1 MQNISRLKKSPPH
14 RPSENMD
21 NSINL
26 TASRIDLMTLEELRD
41 PNLISRYPPLFQRR
55 QNYVAVDGNLQTKFG
70 CLLTQQQQNRSQ
82 VYETTHSYLFN
93 RPPQPVAEESQQQ
106 QQQLPVKPDSTHIQ
120 NNETTT
126 KKSHRSLTTFFKH
139 QSRRSK
145 QLERQETLRRSI
157 SKPYLQTKDQKGN
170 PRPGPVSE
178 QSSQEQLQRQ
188 QKHLDTT
195 EPIYVHALY
204 PYKTKRSIKI
214 KKDVAKSPDEF
225 ENEHTKAAMSPNAIR
240 RTRMIQ
246 NQRFTNL
253 PGQQMS
259 AINSLIVPPVES
271 SQVIDNPANYSSAI
285 VHPNMRQDGSNG
297 SNRQQADF
305 IRYDMMNLDNGNA
318 LSPIIDE
325 SEYPSAQGSHQYQQQ
340 QHQCSNNQHSSNLN
354 EALISTSKFIVST
367 MSDSDESYYSFED
380 EGPRFTTVSSPGDIR
395 NHVQSPSHHRHHQI
409 RQVSSPLYR
418 FNGKPTAA
426 RYNGGA
432 LKIVREHYLRNDIPC
447 YSLACTHCQE
457 IVKPD
462 ANGNVPK
469 FILSANPAKTTHG
482 KPHYVVLDTNIV
494 LHAIDLLES
503 TQCFYDVIIPQTVL
517 EEVKNRSFPIY
528 QRLRNLVKS
537 EDKRFVVFH
546 NEYNE
551 GTYVTREKN
560 ESIND
565 RNDRAIRKVV
575 AWYQKHLPGIEIIL
589 VCNDNGNTS
598 KAKREDL
605 DVMSLNK
612 YLDCLP
618 NGEDLKELIP
628 ADPGT
633 FEGKKGEDE
642 ATFPEYYSNA
652 RIMAGIK
659 NGTLYQGILNISS
672 YNYLQGE
679 VNVSAFKKPLLI
691 QGSKNLNRAFNSDS
705 VIVEL
710 LPKDKWKEPST
721 TIIEEESVG
730 VNDNPDDGGD
740 DEDDN
745 VASEGVVSD
754 KERLLLAQEAMKT
767 TKGSSEEKRLQPTAK
782 VVGIARRSW
791 RYYVGQ
797 IAPTS
802 VSQSDSGNSAK
813 NCFVILMDKTLPKI
827 RIRTRKAK
835 EYLGQRI
842 VVVVDSWPSDS
853 KHPNGHFVRAL
864 GEVESAEAET
874 EALLLEHDVEYRPFS
889 KNVLDCLP
897 KEGDNWTVPDISN
910 TDDPQLQ
917 KRVDLRDKLV
927 CSIDPPN
934 CVDIDDALHA
944 QKLPNGNYEVGVHIA
959 DVTHF
964 VKAGTALDQEGASR
978 GTSVYLVDKRIDM
991 LPMLLGTNLCS
1002 LKPFVDRFA
1011 FSVVW
1016 EVDEDAN
1023 IVNVKYMKSIIKSRQ
1038 AFSYEQA
1045 QLRIDDPNQQDELTN
1060 SMRILLKLSKKL
1072 KQKRLDAG
1080 ALNLASPEVKVH
1092 MDSETSDPQEVEIKK
1107 LLETNSLVE
1116 EFMLFANISVA
1127 RKIYDAYPQT
1137 AMLRRHAA
1145 PPATNFETLND
1156 MLNVRKKG
1164 LSISTESSKALAD
1177 SLDRCVDPKDPYFN
1191 TLIRIMSTR
1200 CMMAAEYFPSGSYGY
1215 PEFRHY
1221 GLAVDIYT
1229 HFTSP
1234 IRRYCDVVA
1243 HRQLAGAIGY
1253 ENLDLS
1259 HRDKNKM
1266 EMIVRNINKRHRNA
1280 QFAGRASIEYYVG
1293 QVMRSNEAEHEGY
1306 VIKSFNNGI
1315 VVLVPKFGVEGLI
1328 KLETMGDV
1336 NNANYDED
1344 KYELTFTD
1352 HNGKKRTVGVFDKV
1366 KVDVKSVKDDVSGKR
1381 KVQLLLK

>member
-1 MQNISRLKKSPPH
+1 MSVVNHRKRL
-14 RPSENMD
+14 
-21 NSINL
+21 
-26 TASRIDLMTLEELRD
+26 
-41 PNLISRYPPLFQRR
+41 
-55 QNYVAVDGNLQTKFG
+55 
-70 CLLTQQQQNRSQ
+70 
-82 VYETTHSYLFN
+82 
-93 RPPQPVAEESQQQ
+93 
-106 QQQLPVKPDSTHIQ
+106 
-120 NNETTT
+120 
-126 KKSHRSLTTFFKH
+126 
-139 QSRRSK
+139 
-145 QLERQETLRRSI
+145 
-157 SKPYLQTKDQKGN
+157 
-170 PRPGPVSE
+170 
-178 QSSQEQLQRQ
+178 SS
-188 QKHLDTT
+188 
-195 EPIYVHALY
+195 
-204 PYKTKRSIKI
+204 
-214 KKDVAKSPDEF
+214 
-225 ENEHTKAAMSPNAIR
+225 
-240 RTRMIQ
+240 
-246 NQRFTNL
+246 
-253 PGQQMS
+253 G
-259 AINSLIVPPVES
+259 
-271 SQVIDNPANYSSAI
+271 
-285 VHPNMRQDGSNG
+285 
-297 SNRQQADF
+297 
-305 IRYDMMNLDNGNA
+305 
-318 LSPIIDE
+318 LSV
-325 SEYPSAQGSHQYQQQ
+325 
-340 QHQCSNNQHSSNLN
+340 
-354 EALISTSKFIVST
+354 TSKVFVRS
-367 MSDSDESYYSFED
+367 
-380 EGPRFTTVSSPGDIR
+380 R
-395 NHVQSPSHHRHHQI
+395 
-409 RQVSSPLYR
+409 
-418 FNGKPTAA
+418 
-426 RYNGGA
+426 NGGA

-447 YSLACTHCQE
+447 YSLACTECQH
-457 IVKPD
+457 IIKPD
-462 ANGNVPK
+462 ASGELPK
-469 FILSANPAKTTHG
+469 FILSSTPAKTIDK

-494 LHAIDLLES
+494 LHAIDLLEN
-503 TQCFYDVIIPQTVL
+503 TQVFYDVIVPQTVL

-537 EDKRFVVFH
+537 EDKRFIVFH

-551 GTYVTREKN
+551 ATYINRNKN

-575 AWYQKHLPGIEIIL
+575 SWYKGHLPKIEIVY
-589 VCNDNGNTS
+589 VCNDADNRN
-598 KAKREDL
+598 KAKADGL
-605 DVMSLNK
+605 NVKSLLE
-612 YLDCLP
+612 YMEILP
-618 NGEDLKELIP
+618 NGEDLKDLIP
-628 ADPGT
+628 TDFSRT
-633 FEGKKGEDE
+633 DLEKGYDE
-642 ATFPEYYSNA
+642 TSFPEYYSNA

-659 NGTLYQGILNISS
+659 NGTLYQGILNIST

-679 VNVSAFKKPLLI
+679 VNIPAFKKPLLI

-721 TIIEEESVG
+721 TIIEETAIGS
-730 VNDNPDDGGD
+730 NDNADDGDD
-740 DEDDN
+740 DEVDGPTG
-745 VASEGVVSD
+745 ASRGIISD

-767 TKGSSEEKRLQPTAK
+767 TRGSGGSGDEKRLQPTAK
-782 VVGIARRSW
+782 IVGIMRRSW

-797 IAPTS
+797 IAPSS
-802 VSQSDSGNSAK
+802 VNAEDTGNTAK
-813 NCFVILMDKTLPKI
+813 SCFVILMDKTLPKI

-853 KHPNGHFVRAL
+853 KYPNGHFVRAL
-864 GEVESAEAET
+864 GDVESAEAET

-897 KEGDNWTVPDISN
+897 KEGDNWVVPDITN
-910 TDDPQLQ
+910 TTDKQLQ

-944 QKLPNGNYEVGVHIA
+944 QKLPNGNFEVGVHIA

-978 GTSVYLVDKRIDM
+978 GTSTYLVDKRIDM

-1011 FSVVW
+1011 FSVIW
-1016 EVDEDAN
+1016 EVDAEAN
-1023 IVNVKYMKSIIKSRQ
+1023 IINVKFMKSIIKSRQ

-1045 QLRIDDPNQQDELTN
+1045 QARIDDATQKDELTE
-1060 SMRILLKLSKKL
+1060 SMRILLRLSKKL
-1072 KQKRLDAG
+1072 KQKRIDAG
-1080 ALNLASPEVKVH
+1080 ALNLASPEVKVY

-1156 MLNVRKKG
+1156 MLNVRKNG
-1164 LSISTESSKALAD
+1164 LSISLESSKALAD
-1177 SLDRCVDPKDPYFN
+1177 SLDRCIDPTDPYFN

-1259 HRDKNKM
+1259 HRDKHKM
-1266 EMIVRNINKRHRNA
+1266 EMIVKNINKRHRNA

-1293 QVMRSNEAEHEGY
+1293 QVMRNNESEQEGY

-1315 VVLVPKFGVEGLI
+1315 VVLVPKFGVEALI
-1328 KLETMGDV
+1328 KLDSMGDV
-1336 NNANYDED
+1336 NSASYDED
-1344 KYELTFTD
+1344 KYELKFVD
-1352 HNGKKRTVGVFDKV
+1352 FEGKNRTVGVFDKV
-1366 KVDVKSVKDDVSGKR
+1366 KVDVKSIKDEVSGKR
-1381 KVQLLLK
+1381 KVHLVLK

>member
-1 MQNISRLKKSPPH
+1 MRMPKIFHQHPI
-14 RPSENMD
+14 
-21 NSINL
+21 
-26 TASRIDLMTLEELRD
+26 
-41 PNLISRYPPLFQRR
+41 
-55 QNYVAVDGNLQTKFG
+55 V
-70 CLLTQQQQNRSQ
+70 
-82 VYETTHSYLFN
+82 
-93 RPPQPVAEESQQQ
+93 
-106 QQQLPVKPDSTHIQ
+106 
-120 NNETTT
+120 TTT
-126 KKSHRSLTTFFKH
+126 QEMTVQANRKRLSTGLT
-139 QSRRSK
+139 
-145 QLERQETLRRSI
+145 
-157 SKPYLQTKDQKGN
+157 
-170 PRPGPVSE
+170 V
-178 QSSQEQLQRQ
+178 
-188 QKHLDTT
+188 
-195 EPIYVHALY
+195 
-204 PYKTKRSIKI
+204 
-214 KKDVAKSPDEF
+214 
-225 ENEHTKAAMSPNAIR
+225 
-240 RTRMIQ
+240 
-246 NQRFTNL
+246 
-253 PGQQMS
+253 
-259 AINSLIVPPVES
+259 
-271 SQVIDNPANYSSAI
+271 
-285 VHPNMRQDGSNG
+285 
-297 SNRQQADF
+297 
-305 IRYDMMNLDNGNA
+305 
-318 LSPIIDE
+318 
-325 SEYPSAQGSHQYQQQ
+325 
-340 QHQCSNNQHSSNLN
+340 
-354 EALISTSKFIVST
+354 TSKVFVRS
-367 MSDSDESYYSFED
+367 
-380 EGPRFTTVSSPGDIR
+380 R
-395 NHVQSPSHHRHHQI
+395 
-409 RQVSSPLYR
+409 
-418 FNGKPTAA
+418 
-426 RYNGGA
+426 NGGA

-447 YSLACTHCQE
+447 YSSACTHCQE

-462 ANGNVPK
+462 ANGNLPR
-469 FILSANPAKTTHG
+469 FILSANPAKTTDG
-482 KPHYVVLDTNIV
+482 KPHYVILDTNIV
-494 LHAIDLLES
+494 LHAIDILES
-503 TQCFYDVIIPQTVL
+503 TQCFYDVIVPQTVL

-528 QRLRNLVKS
+528 QRLRNLVKL

-565 RNDRAIRKVV
+565 RNDRAIREVV
-575 AWYQKHLPGIEIIL
+575 SWYQKHLPAIEMIL
-589 VCNDNGNTS
+589 VCNDADS
-598 KAKREDL
+598 KAKAAKEN
-605 DVMSLNK
+605 LNVK
-612 YLDCLP
+612 TLVEYLDCLP

-628 ADPGT
+628 ADFSS

-642 ATFPEYYSNA
+642 VTFPEYYSNA

-659 NGTLYQGILNISS
+659 NGTLYQGVLNISS

-691 QGSKNLNRAFNSDS
+691 QGSRNLNRAFNSDS

-721 TIIEEESVG
+721 TIIEEETIG
-730 VNDNPDDGGD
+730 VNDNPDDGG
-740 DEDDN
+740 EDNGN
-745 VASEGVVSD
+745 VAASEGVVSD

-767 TKGSSEEKRLQPTAK
+767 TKGSTEEKRLQPTAK

-802 VSQSDSGNSAK
+802 VSQEDSGNSAK

-853 KHPNGHFVRAL
+853 KYPNGHFVRAL

-897 KEGDNWTVPDISN
+897 KEGDNWVVPDIAN
-910 TDDPQLQ
+910 TDDTQLQ

-1011 FSVVW
+1011 FSVIW

-1023 IVNVKYMKSIIKSRQ
+1023 IVNVKFMKSIIKSRQ

-1045 QLRIDDPNQQDELTN
+1045 QLRIDDPNQNDDLTN

-1092 MDSETSDPQEVEIKK
+1092 MDSETFDPQEVEIKK

-1156 MLNVRKKG
+1156 MLNVRKNG

-1177 SLDRCVDPKDPYFN
+1177 SLDRCVDHNDPYFN

-1336 NNANYDED
+1336 NSANYDED

-1352 HNGKKRTVGVFDKV
+1352 LNGNKRTVGVFDKV
-1366 KVDVKSVKDDVSGKR
+1366 KVDVKSVKDEVSGKR
-1381 KVQLLLK
+1381 KVQLMLK